1 MKDII
6 KKILKESLEQAPQVS
21 DYRAWLR
28 TVVKPIRI
36 SPFTQINKVDNS
48 DMVNN
53 MQKYQEQVQKNRDLR
68 NFIGTQVEPNE
79 CFHNAHKAFV
89 LLRQK
94 GYDVKFV
101 LGLMSENGQMFGHAW
116 NIVDGINVDFTS
128 EKLQE
133 NGNKYFQVAVL
144 DNQSKIEG
152 LDVFNP
158 NAKCEMAFNAN
169 GESYDK
175 NGMCSVYPY
184 YTSLK
189 GI

>member
-6 KKILKESLEQAPQVS
+6 RRILKESLEQAPQVS

-28 TVVKPIRI
+28 TVVKPSKI
-36 SPFTQINKVDNS
+36 SQYKKINNVDAVN
-48 DMVNN
+48 DMQNYQEN
-53 MQKYQEQVQKNRDLR
+53 MQKNKDLT
-68 NFIGTQVEPNE
+68 NFIINNVEPNE
-79 CFHNAHKAFV
+79 CFHNAYKAFV
-89 LLRQK
+89 LLKQK
-94 GYDVKFV
+94 SYDVKFV

-116 NIVDGINVDFTS
+116 NIVNGVPVDFTA
-128 EKLQE
+128 EKLQQ
-133 NGNKYFQVAVL
+133 NQNKYFQVAVL
-144 DNQSKIEG
+144 DNQSQIQG

-158 NAKCEMAFNAN
+158 EKKCAQAFNSG

-184 YTSLK
+184 YTSIK